1 LSYRK
6 SDFATEKI
14 QTISVLL
21 NELKNEFAADER
33 NGSTFAAQHKI
44 DSFAGFGMQRN
55 ERG

>member
-1 LSYRK
+1 LSYKK

-33 NGSTFAAQHKI
+33 SGSTFAAQHKI